1 MAGTMA
7 DHIFKAMCNRIH
19 DDLEDMQRHIEIIRQ
34 LLPKF
39 FPQNLID
46 QTTCDESFSEEV
58 VVQACDELSHRGK
71 DEHTHE
77 RQGTTAAT
85 NLDATFDRISDN
97 IEDMK
102 GYVERLRQLI
112 SALIPTNLKPKV
124 QTPCSE
130 IFPKEF
136 AALTCE
142 GLSHQVKDEHT
153 HERQDPGMSAP
164 HFS

>member
-77 RQGTTAAT
+77 RQGMDSRS
-85 NLDATFDRISDN
+85 NPFQEG
-97 IEDMK
+97 EDDTSQMAIYALEDIIGCQCIK
-102 GYVERLRQLI
+102 TRDLVTSRLQVLKND
-112 SALIPTNLKPKV
+112 PTV
-124 QTPCSE
+124 VV
-130 IFPKEF
+130 
-136 AALTCE
+136 
-142 GLSHQVKDEHT
+142 H
-153 HERQDPGMSAP
+153 
-164 HFS
+164 

>member
-102 GYVERLRQLI
+102 G
-112 SALIPTNLKPKV
+112 
-124 QTPCSE
+124 E